1 MASSSLRLQ
10 LLVWL
15 LVPLGGVVAANTWLT
30 YRTARITAGT
40 LTDRTLLASA
50 RSLAEHIEVRDGRV
64 DAVIAPAALGMF
76 ASEHRDHVYYRIMA
90 PDGRLVAGSP
100 DLPDPAERIEG
111 QLPRYYDA
119 EFRGLSLRLVAIRQP
134 LPMSGEP
141 RDALVLIG
149 QTVRGREAMTETLWL
164 GNFRQ
169 QLLLVVLAAALSW
182 LGLQRGLLPLL
193 RLRNAVIERRPNE
206 LTPFRIESVQ
216 RELKPLVSSLNEYM
230 ARIQRGMAAR
240 RRFNANAAHQLRTP
254 LALIRAQAGYALG
267 DSSELERS
275 DALRAIV
282 STATEM
288 TRLTNQLLTLSK
300 AEADGR
306 PLRSEHVDL
315 AALAQR
321 VLEQLAGFALTRDID
336 LGFESG
342 AARVIAWGDSLMLHE
357 LVVNLVDNAL
367 RYTQRG
373 GVVTV
378 ATAIERGLAVLR
390 VQDNG
395 PGIPAAERDQVFERF
410 YRVLGREGEGSG
422 LGLAIVREIVR
433 AAGGTISLEDPPA
446 GSGVVAVVRLPIDG
460 AL

>member
-10 LLVWL
+10 LLLWL

-50 RSLAEHIEVRDGRV
+50 RSLAEQLEVHDGRV

-90 PDGRLVAGSP
+90 PDGRLVAGSA
-100 DLPDPAERIEG
+100 DLPAPDEPIEG
-111 QLPRYYDA
+111 QRARYYDA
-119 EFRGLSLRLVAIRQP
+119 EFRGLALRLVAIRQS
-134 LPMSGEP
+134 LPISGDR
-141 RDALVLIG
+141 RDALVFVG
-149 QTVRGREAMTETLWL
+149 QTLRGRAATTETLWL

-169 QLLLVVLAAALSW
+169 QTILVLLASLLSW
-182 LGLQRGLLPLL
+182 LGLQRGLRPLL
-193 RLRNAVIERRPNE
+193 RLRNAVIERRPDE
-206 LTPFRIESVQ
+206 LTPFRVESVQ

-230 ARIQRGMAAR
+230 ARLQRGMAAR

-267 DSSELERS
+267 DSSELERG
-275 DALRAIV
+275 DALRAIL

-306 PLRSEHVDL
+306 PLRAEPVDL
-315 AALAQR
+315 VALAQR
-321 VLEQLAGFALTRDID
+321 VLEELAGSALTRDID
-336 LGFESG
+336 LGFETEH
-342 AARVIAWGDSLMLHE
+342 AQVIAWGDALMLHE

-378 ATAIERGLAVLR
+378 ATGLAHDLAVLR

-395 PGIPAAERDQVFERF
+395 PGIPIAERDQVFERF
-410 YRVLGREGEGSG
+410 YRVHGREGEGSG

-433 AAGGTISLEDPPA
+433 AACGTISLEDPA
-446 GSGVVAVVRLPIDG
+446 TETGLVVVVRLPVHSTS
-460 AL
+460 

>member
-15 LVPLGGVVAANTWLT
+15 LVPLGGVVAANTWLS
-30 YRTARITAGT
+30 YRSARATAGT
-40 LTDRTLLASA
+40 VTDRTLLASA
-50 RSLAEHIEVRDGRV
+50 RSLAEQLEVRDGRV

-76 ASEHRDHVYYRIMA
+76 ASEYRDHVYYRITA
-90 PDGRLVAGSP
+90 PDGRLVAGSA
-100 DLPDPAERIEG
+100 DLPEPGERILG
-111 QLPRYYDA
+111 QHPRYYDA

-134 LPMSGEP
+134 LPMSGAA
-141 RDALVLIG
+141 RDALVFIG
-149 QTVRGREAMTETLWL
+149 QTVRGRAAMTETLWL

-169 QLLLVVLAAALSW
+169 QTLLVVLAALLSW

-193 RLRNAVIERRPNE
+193 RLRAAVIERRPDE
-206 LTPFRIESVQ
+206 LTPFRVDSVQ

-230 ARIQRGMAAR
+230 ARIQRGLNAR

-254 LALIRAQAGYALG
+254 LALIRTQAGYAVG
-267 DSSELERS
+267 DSSEPERR
-275 DALRAIV
+275 DALRAIL

-300 AEADGR
+300 AEAEGR
-306 PLRSEHVDL
+306 PLRGEHVDL
-315 AALAQR
+315 VALAKR
-321 VLEQLAGFALTRDID
+321 VLEELAGSALTRDID
-336 LGFESG
+336 LGFETDS
-342 AARVIAWGDSLMLHE
+342 AEVIAWGDALMLRE

-367 RYTQRG
+367 RYTPRG

-378 ATAIERGLAVLR
+378 ATGSADGLAVLR

-395 PGIPAAERDQVFERF
+395 PGIPIALREQVFERF

-433 AAGGTISLEDPPA
+433 AAGGTIALGDPPT
-446 GSGVVAVVRLPIDG
+446 GTGLVVTVQLLVDG
-460 AL
+460 AV